1 MSDTPSGTPTEHVPG
16 DQQSSPG
23 FFDNYSRFQE
33 TSRTAASNT
42 RLNLRHEAIIEDNSD
57 VFDGARVLDL
67 ASHDGRW
74 SFAALQAGARH
85 VTGVEAR
92 SRLID
97 QARKT
102 FTDYRVKARQYS
114 FVCGDVFD
122 VLAHKRFKV
131 DVVLC
136 LGFLYHT
143 LRYPE
148 LLSAV
153 RRLNPQHL
161 VLDTKITRHEEPVI
175 ALTVND
181 ANVESHAAA
190 DAYSR
195 GKSTL
200 AGWPSMYA
208 LTRMLHVYDFDLEHT
223 YDWAQRLAGSPR
235 PGLKDYATGER
246 VTMRFRSR

>member
-1 MSDTPSGTPTEHVPG
+1 MSDIPTEHAPG
-16 DQQSSPG
+16 AQSSGSG
-23 FFDNYSRFQE
+23 FFDDYPRFQE

-42 RLNLRHEAIIEDNSD
+42 RLNLRQEAIIEANRDIL
-57 VFDGARVLDL
+57 DGARVLDL

-74 SFAALQAGARH
+74 SFAALGAGARH
-85 VTGVEAR
+85 VTGIEAR

-102 FTDYRVKARQYS
+102 FTDYRVESRHYR
-114 FVCGDVFD
+114 FICGDVFD
-122 VLAHKRFKV
+122 VLARKRFKV

-153 RRLNPQHL
+153 RRLNPNYL
-161 VLDTKITRHEEPVI
+161 ILDTKITQHEEPVV

-195 GKSTL
+195 GKATL

-208 LTRMLHVYDFDLEHT
+208 LTRMFHVYDFDLDHT
-223 YDWAQRLAGSPR
+223 YDWAERLAGTSR

-246 VTMRFRSR
+246 VTMRFRSQ